1 MIDQRQSDFDE
12 WHDRA
17 AAKGACG
24 LTDRVYGRF
33 TKLHRH
39 RLSGVVPLNRYRG
52 RIAVV
57 SLLASACAPL
67 SIATAQNVAPPSVE
81 SQLPRTAA
89 PIHYAI
95 NVVPDAANMRFS
107 GRVAIDINVVTTTDT
122 IVLNQADLTIASAAV
137 AGPGGTQTAQVT
149 TDQDAQT
156 MTLGVAKPL
165 KPGRYRLDIVYAG
178 IINDQANGLFAL
190 DYKDPAGAQKRAL
203 FTQFEA
209 PDARRFVPSWD
220 EPYYKATFDLTATVP
235 ADQMAVSNMPVA
247 RRRDLGNGSAEVR
260 FATTPKMSSYLLF
273 FGLGELERISKMAG
287 KTEVGVVVGKGNSAK
302 AAMALDALAEI
313 LPYYNDYFGIDYPLP
328 KLDNVAGPGQS
339 QFFGAMENWGA
350 IFTFER
356 GLLLDPATTSEERRR
371 YIYSTT
377 AHETAHMWFGDLV
390 TMAWWDDLWLNEGFA
405 SWMDTKTTIHFKPEW
420 QAELVRVKG
429 REQAMA
435 LDAFATT
442 HPVVQHVKTVEQTSQ
457 AFDSITYDKGEAVI
471 TMLEAFAGENV
482 WRDGLRAYMKK
493 HAYGSTVTNDLWAAV
508 EAAGAKGLVAIAD
521 SFTRQPGIP
530 LVKVE
535 QARCDNG
542 STRLTL
548 SQGEYSRD
556 LPGKTPLSWNVPII
570 AQTAGNAPVRTILAG
585 KGEVTLPGCGAYNVN
600 VGQTGYYR
608 TLYPAA
614 NIAAIGKDF
623 EKFAA
628 VDQLGLV
635 RDNWALALGG
645 YQSVAPALDIALA
658 IPATASP
665 QVLVAQ
671 ATTLGELCDM
681 TAAAPTVQAEAK
693 ALALSRLE
701 PIMQRVGFDAVDG
714 EDPNLAVLRQQLVT
728 TLSQVGSR
736 MVIAEANRRFAALDR
751 DPAALDGP
759 LKESWLKIVAT
770 NADEATWQ
778 KLRAL
783 ANAAPTELQASQAFA
798 SLGNAQDPALARKA
812 LELALTDEPGATTGA
827 AIIAA
832 VGLVNPD
839 LAVDFALE
847 HRAAYEAQ
855 IDASSRPR
863 ALARLGE
870 ASADP
875 SMIAKLDGYAK
886 RYLDPTS
893 RQAIDQSIA
902 KIRDRVAT
910 RQKLLPAIADW
921 LSAQTAQARVT
932 GSTRTAPGNH

>member
-1 MIDQRQSDFDE
+1 MTLLRGRSG
-12 WHDRA
+12 
-17 AAKGACG
+17 GATLDG
-24 LTDRVYGRF
+24 PARVPIMAIRPF
-33 TKLHRH
+33 NLFE
-39 RLSGVVPLNRYRG
+39 LSGVLPLTRHCV
-52 RIAVV
+52 RIAVIAA
-57 SLLASACAPL
+57 LTAAAPL
-67 SIATAQNVAPPSVE
+67 SIAAAQTIAPPSIE

-89 PIHYAI
+89 PVHYAI
-95 NVVPDAANMRFS
+95 AVVPDAANMRFTA
-107 GRVAIDINVVTTTDT
+107 RVAIDVNVVTMTSTL
-122 IVLNQADLTIASAAV
+122 VMNQADLTVASATV
-137 AGPGGTQTAQVT
+137 TGAGGQQSATIA
-149 TDQDAQT
+149 TDSDAQT
-156 MTLGVAKPL
+156 LTLTVAKPL
-165 KPGRYRLDIVYAG
+165 KPGRYRLDITYAG

-190 DYKDPAGAQKRAL
+190 DYKDPTGAQKRAL

-235 ADQMAVSNMPVA
+235 TDQMAVSNMPVA
-247 RRRDLGNGSAEVR
+247 NRRDLGNGSAEVR

-471 TMLEAFAGENV
+471 TMLEAFAGDEV

-508 EAAGAKGLVAIAD
+508 EAAGAKGLVSIAD

-556 LPGKTPLSWNVPII
+556 LPGKTPLSWKVPVI
-570 AQTAGNAPVRTILAG
+570 AQTAGGAPVRTILSG
-585 KGEVTLPGCGAYNVN
+585 KGEMTLPGCGAYNVN

-614 NIAAIGKDF
+614 NIAAIGGDF
-623 EKFAA
+623 GKFAA

-645 YQSVAPALDIALA
+645 YQSIALALDIALA
-658 IPATASP
+658 IPDDASP
-665 QVLVAQ
+665 QVLVAK
-671 ATTLGELCDM
+671 ATTLGDLYDM

-693 ALALSRLE
+693 ALAVSRLE
-701 PIMQRVGFDAVDG
+701 PIMQRIGFDAMAD
-714 EDPNLAVLRQQLVT
+714 EDPNIAVLRQQLVT

-736 MVIAEANRRFAALDR
+736 MVVDEANRRFASLDSN
-751 DPAALDGP
+751 PGALDGP
-759 LKESWLKIVAT
+759 LKESWLKIVAA
-770 NADEATWQ
+770 NADEPTWQ

-783 ANAAPTELQASQAFA
+783 ANAAPSELQASQAFA
-798 SLGNAQDPALARKA
+798 SLGNAGDPKLAQKA

-839 LAVDFALE
+839 LAVDFALD
-847 HRAAYEAQ
+847 HRKAYEAQ

-870 ASADP
+870 ASANP
-875 SMIAKLDGYAK
+875 ATIAKLDDYAA

-893 RQAIDQSIA
+893 RSAIDQAIA

-910 RQKLLPAIADW
+910 RERLLPEVTTW
-921 LSAQTAQARVT
+921 LSGQTAQARAVSKT
-932 GSTRTAPGNH
+932 GNAPARR